1 MLLDSLRPQEIEETN
16 ARYIHQLDRLDA
28 ERKQYDRLLEG
39 KLDEIQR
46 RMMEARK
53 ARVMRE
59 AQLRRAYLSMLQSV
73 EYTDDDATIWQRSFQ
88 VA

>member
-1 MLLDSLRPQEIEETN
+1 MLLNSLRPQEIDETH

-39 KLDEIQR
+39 KLDDIQR

-53 ARVMRE
+53 ARITRE

-73 EYTDDDATIWQRSFQ
+73 EYTDDDAKIWERSFQ